1 MSTVV
6 SPMSA
11 VIVGTDGQEMPIEPT
26 KEELKAKILHLES
39 AMNTLKED
47 HVKEMADKQAAHEQQ
62 MAEDMQKLN
71 DRHAKEMADKQA
83 AHEREMADSRA
94 RHERE
99 MARLQTSL
107 GQDVSDVSTMNRSRA
122 SSASGS
128 AASPSHVRAPS
139 REPAM
144 RRLAYAA
151 ANGSGK
157 KTEFDE
163 DMQILR
169 NDKARLAREIADKN
183 AEIKTIDEK
192 IANAATAR
200 QNASAAA
207 REQTKASN
215 QLALAAKREE
225 NKKATELKRKQEKA
239 EKLEREAKR
248 LRDET
253 TGA

>member
-1 MSTVV
+1 M
-6 SPMSA
+6 
-11 VIVGTDGQEMPIEPT
+11 G
-26 KEELKAKILHLES
+26 ILHLES

-47 HVKEMADKQAAHEQQ
+47 HVKEMAYKQ
-62 MAEDMQKLN
+62 
-71 DRHAKEMADKQA
+71 
-83 AHEREMADSRA
+83 A

-107 GQDVSDVSTMNRSRA
+107 GQDVSTIDRSRA

-128 AASPSHVRAPS
+128 DASPSHVRAPS

-151 ANGSGK
+151 ANGTGV

-207 REQTKASN
+207 REETKATN
-215 QLALAAKREE
+215 QTALAAKREQ
-225 NKKATELKRKQEKA
+225 NKKETEKKRKQEKA

-248 LRDET
+248 LRDEA